1 MKLTSMKIVL
11 IIVSLLLI
19 ACQHT
24 PSFVLLSSGLHQRVI
39 TTSSHQHLLLEQTAI
54 AARQQLHVY
63 IEGDGIPWRSRK
75 KIAQDPTPKSPL
87 MLELMRKDT
96 NPSLYLGRP
105 CYFNRAEFGLSDQ
118 LCSPPL
124 WTNARYSEEVVASM
138 IAALRIVLAEAAE
151 PYKNITLIGHSGGG
165 TIAMLMAQ
173 QMPEVNQ
180 LVTIAANLDVQ
191 AWAEHHHFS
200 PLTESMSPA
209 QQIRVANPTRQLH
222 FAGGRDEQVPSKPV
236 EEFLA
241 KIGQSLIVFPELGHH
256 GWGEVWGSLLVKINT
271 EQGLPIK

>member
-11 IIVSLLLI
+11 IIVSWLLI

-63 IEGDGIPWRSRK
+63 IEGDGTPWASRI
-75 KIAQDPTPKSPL
+75 KIASDPTPQHLL
-87 MLELMRKDT
+87 MLELMRQDT

-105 CYFNRAEFGLSDQ
+105 CYFNRKEFGLSDTA
-118 LCSPPL
+118 CTPTL

-173 QMPEVNQ
+173 QMPEVTQ

-191 AWAEHHHFS
+191 AWAAHHHFS
-200 PLTESMSPA
+200 PLTESMNPA
-209 QQIRVANPTRQLH
+209 QQIRIANPKQQLH

-241 KIGQSLIVFPELGHH
+241 KIGQSLIVFPGQGHH
-256 GWGEVWGSLLVKINT
+256 NWGEVWAKMLTTIDL
-271 EQGLPIK
+271 